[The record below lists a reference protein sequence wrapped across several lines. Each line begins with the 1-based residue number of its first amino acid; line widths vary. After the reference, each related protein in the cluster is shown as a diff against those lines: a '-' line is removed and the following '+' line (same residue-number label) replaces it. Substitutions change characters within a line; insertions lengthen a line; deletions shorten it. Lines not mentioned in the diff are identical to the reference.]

1 MGALTICLL
10 GAPAIMDKLPLELV
24 TSPRPLV
31 SAVCVYVRVVY
42 VCERVCVRVLCV
54 LCV

>member
-1 MGALTICLL
+1 VGALTICLL

-31 SAVCVYVRVVY
+31 SAVCERVCVVY
-42 VCERVCVRVLCV
+42 VCRICV
-54 LCV
+54 